1 MTCPVELTDRA
12 VRDLDAL
19 YPEKRGRIRD
29 RELYSYLKLFWA
41 RDGNVSFVSRR
52 HVSRMRSATADECP
66 VAEGCAPRSP
76 QRTWDEKEGATRI
89 SCARHHPCSRVRL
102 SLRKAA

>member
-52 HVSRMRSATADECP
+52 MSRACGPPPPMSA
-66 VAEGCAPRSP
+66 
-76 QRTWDEKEGATRI
+76 Q
-89 SCARHHPCSRVRL
+89 
-102 SLRKAA
+102 